1 MLAQPQRSSAFF
13 LVLGAALAV
22 PAFSQAPGK
31 PAGAP
36 KPQSSQQKPPPS
48 PPAPQSKHYPIL
60 LIATGTEPLWSL
72 RIGMKGAERL
82 ERAGYPPIP
91 LEPGEIDQEGTAEAW
106 LYHAKDSATTADV
119 TVRVSR
125 EACSDNMSDTK
136 YPFRVAVTH
145 AQIGELKGCA
155 KIAPEQFPEFKQ
167 KNLDDDDL
175 EKKKVAPPP
184 ITSFKPPTEVAYLD
198 SAGKVMLARGEAA
211 KLVAPKGSQ
220 PSLSHDGKRLLYT
233 REDSANDLTIVLYDA
248 STAKSSDLIRS
259 AQSAFWS
266 PDDSQIA
273 FLKSS
278 GSSFQVWTAP
288 SNAPDKAAQLASTPV
303 LALCGWQ
310 DIHTVLAS
318 DAAKLYFLKT
328 ESPPS
333 SMDLRDIY
341 GSTYQIATTDM
352 LRASPKNSDLI
363 AVAASGGSVS
373 NVFLYEIKSKRRVA
387 LTAPNL
393 NATSPEWSR
402 DGIQIFFTARDA
414 ARNSSVY
421 RIFWDGSG
429 LKRIRPG
436 SNLVIGQ

>member
-1 MLAQPQRSSAFF
+1 MLAQHRRITFTLA
-13 LVLGAALAV
+13 LTAALAL
-22 PAFSQAPGK
+22 PGYSQAPAK
-31 PAGAP
+31 PAAAP
-36 KPQSSQQKPPPS
+36 KPQSTQQKTPPS

-60 LIATGTEPLWSL
+60 LIATGTEPFWSL

-91 LEPGEIDQEGTAEAW
+91 LEPGEIEQEGTAEAW
-106 LYHAKDSATTADV
+106 LYHAKDSWTTVDV

-136 YPFRVAVTH
+136 YSFRVLVTH
-145 AQIGELKGCA
+145 PQIGELKGCA
-155 KIAPEQFPEFKQ
+155 KIAPDQFPEFKQ
-167 KNLDDDDL
+167 KNLDDDDP
-175 EKKKVAPPP
+175 EKKKVTPPP
-184 ITSFKPPTEVAYLD
+184 ITNFKPPTAVAYLD
-198 SAGKVMLARGEAA
+198 ATGKVMLARGEAA

-220 PSLSHDGKRLLYT
+220 LSLSHDGKRLLYT
-233 REDSANDLTIVLYDA
+233 REDSSTDRTIVLYDA
-248 STAKSSDLIRS
+248 TTAKSTDLIRG

-273 FLKSS
+273 FLKPS
-278 GSSFQVWTAP
+278 GSSLEVWTAP
-288 SNAPDKAAQLASTPV
+288 AASPDRAAQLASTPV
-303 LALCGWQ
+303 LALQGWQ
-310 DIHTVLAS
+310 DVHTVLAT
-318 DAAKLYFLKT
+318 DASKLYFLKT

-333 SMDLRDIY
+333 SADLRDIY
-341 GSTYQIATTDM
+341 GSTYQVAATDA
-352 LRASPKNSDLI
+352 LRVSPANSDLL

-373 NVFLYEIKSKRRVA
+373 NIFLYEIKSKRRVP

-393 NATSPEWSR
+393 NATAPEWSR
-402 DGIQIFFTARDA
+402 DGLQIFFTTRDA
-414 ARNSSVY
+414 AKNASIY